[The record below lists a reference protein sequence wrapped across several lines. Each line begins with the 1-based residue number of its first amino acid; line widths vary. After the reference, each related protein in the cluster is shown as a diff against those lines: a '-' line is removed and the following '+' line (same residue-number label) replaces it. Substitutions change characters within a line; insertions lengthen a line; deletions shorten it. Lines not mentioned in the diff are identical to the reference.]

1 MGAPDRKFHEH
12 FHGARSALAVFLAAT
27 LASWPAQAQPPAPAP
42 SAPPAAPVPAPPA
55 GPVAPSQPYA
65 PGFPPAPD
73 PWLQSPPAG
82 VPGPTPA
89 SPGPAVGM
97 PVPPAYPSPY
107 QSPAGWPYQAPMPN
121 PYGPGGV
128 YVEVRTSSSNVRI
141 DRVLAPGSTMTVCF
155 APCRK
160 ILPRNSVY
168 VITGDGVRST
178 SNFILPDDRDRIILD
193 VKAGSTWQGL
203 GGGVLVGLG
212 VVVTYVGLGLLLVGT
227 STGTDSDVYSTSSS
241 KSGSLTT
248 AGGVMLAGGILAGL
262 LGLYLLSDSHTS
274 VKSSTGAQFSGTPA
288 PPRKRARFAL
298 TARGLEF

>member
-1 MGAPDRKFHEH
+1 
-12 FHGARSALAVFLAAT
+12 
-27 LASWPAQAQPPAPAP
+27 
-42 SAPPAAPVPAPPA
+42 
-55 GPVAPSQPYA
+55 
-65 PGFPPAPD
+65 
-73 PWLQSPPAG
+73 
-82 VPGPTPA
+82 
-89 SPGPAVGM
+89 
-97 PVPPAYPSPY
+97 
-107 QSPAGWPYQAPMPN
+107 MPN

-203 GGGVLVGLG
+203 GGGVLLGGGG
-212 VVVTYVGLGLLLVGT
+212 VVAYFGLILLLA
-227 STGTDSDVYSTSSS
+227 SAAATGDSYSTNSSN
-241 KSGSLTT
+241 SGALK
-248 AGGVMLAGGILAGL
+248 AVGGGMLAGGILAGL

-288 PPRKRARFAL
+288 PPGKRARFAL